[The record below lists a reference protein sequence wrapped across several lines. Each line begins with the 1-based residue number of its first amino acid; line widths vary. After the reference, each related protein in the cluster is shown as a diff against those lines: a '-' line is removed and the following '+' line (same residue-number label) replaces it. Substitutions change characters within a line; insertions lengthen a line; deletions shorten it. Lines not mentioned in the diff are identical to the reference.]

1 MRIRSNLIFA
11 FALLSLI
18 VISTKSYARLDGEY
32 RTIFLNNVVPSC
44 VDGERGNANYSTKQI
59 KQWCMCKF
67 SAMAD
72 VVTVDDIQRF
82 SNGRQ
87 MPKPVMDAV
96 DAASVRCMG
105 TIMNNK

>member
-1 MRIRSNLIFA
+1 MKIRSNLIFV

-18 VISTKSYARLDGEY
+18 VISTKSYARLDGQY
-32 RTIFLNNVVPSC
+32 RTIFLDNVVPSC
-44 VDGERGNANYSTKQI
+44 VNGERGNTNYSTKQI

-96 DAASVRCMG
+96 DAAAVRCMG
-105 TIMNNK
+105 AIMNNK